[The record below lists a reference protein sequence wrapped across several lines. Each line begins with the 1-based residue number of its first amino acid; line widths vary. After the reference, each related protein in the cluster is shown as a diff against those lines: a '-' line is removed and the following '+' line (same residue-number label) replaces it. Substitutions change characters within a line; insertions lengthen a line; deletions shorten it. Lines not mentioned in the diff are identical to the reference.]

1 MIDVALMSL
10 SLLSASQDAPAGD
23 IAIRVS
29 GSGRWRVECTFETEQ
44 GQSRT
49 RQARG
54 RGLNDFDTLRGPD
67 STAAHCTY
75 EASEGA
81 RALIRFQFAEGFS
94 CPFDPALEIED
105 CQLTLV
111 GPQQGEFTLDRP

>member
-10 SLLSASQDAPAGD
+10 SLLSASQNAPAGD

-29 GSGRWRVECTFETEQ
+29 GSGRWRVECTFETDQ
-44 GQSRT
+44 GRTRT

-67 STAAHCTY
+67 STSAHCTY

-81 RALIRFQFAEGFS
+81 RAVIRFPSAEGFA
-94 CPFDPALEIED
+94 CPFDPALSIDD
-105 CQLTLV
+105 CQMTLV
-111 GPQQGEFTLDRP
+111 GPREGAFDLRHD